1 MKHFN
6 LARYVYGIVAVLAVA
21 LFATNGAVAQDW
33 KPGGNVEII
42 VGASPGGSFDITARS
57 MQHVFQDTK
66 LVDATVSVVNKPG
79 GNNALSWIE
88 LNKHAGSGD
97 YLALA
102 FPTILTNKLL
112 GRSPITFTDVTPI
125 ALLYTDYIAFGVKA
139 DSPLKTAKD
148 IAAALRKDPKSVSF
162 GLTAVGTAHQ
172 IAVASLAA
180 AAGADPKDLKFVV
193 FKGAGNATTAVL
205 GGHIDVV
212 VTSPASLAKYLE
224 AGTMNVPLVT
234 SPQRLSGA
242 MSSVPTLKEQGY
254 DIVVTNWRGM
264 VGPKKMSEAQRA
276 YWEKTFKAL
285 SQNSEWQ
292 KLLERYGWGNHY
304 MNSHDF
310 KIFLEQE
317 REKYRTTFTAL
328 KLLK

>member
-1 MKHFN
+1 
-6 LARYVYGIVAVLAVA
+6 
-21 LFATNGAVAQDW
+21 
-33 KPGGNVEII
+33 
-42 VGASPGGSFDITARS
+42 

-88 LNKHAGSGD
+88 LNKHPGSGN

-102 FPTILTNKLL
+102 FPTIVTNKLL

-125 ALLYTDYIAFGVKA
+125 ALLYTDYIAFGVKP
-139 DSPLKTAKD
+139 DSPLKTAKA
-148 IAAALRKDPKSVSF
+148 IAEALRKDPRSVSF

-180 AAGADPKDLKFVV
+180 AAGVDPTALKFVV
-193 FKGAGNATTAVL
+193 FKGAGDATTAVL

-212 VTSPASLAKYLE
+212 VTSPTSLAKYLE

-285 SQNSEWQ
+285 SQNGEWQ
-292 KLLERYGWGNHY
+292 KLLARYGWENHY

-317 REKYRTTFTAL
+317 NEEYKKTFTAL

>member
-1 MKHFN
+1 MKRFN
-6 LARYVYGIVAVLAVA
+6 LARSICAVMAISAVA
-21 LFATNGAVAQDW
+21 LFTSNSAVAQDW
-33 KPGGNVEII
+33 KPDGNVELI

-57 MQHVFQDTK
+57 MQRIFQDAK

-125 ALLYTDYIAFGVKA
+125 ALLFSDYIAFGVKA
-139 DSPLKTAKD
+139 GSPLKTAKD

-162 GLTAVGTAHQ
+162 GVTAVGTAHQ

-180 AAGADPKDLKFVV
+180 AAGVDPKDLKFVV

-212 VTSPASLAKYLE
+212 VTSPTSLANYLE
-224 AGTMNVPLVT
+224 AGTMAVPLVT
-234 SPQRLSGA
+234 SPQRLSGV

-264 VGPKKMSEAQRA
+264 VGPRKMSEAQRI

-285 SQNSEWQ
+285 SQSSEWE
-292 KLLERYGWGNHY
+292 KLMERYGWKNHY

-310 KIFLEQE
+310 TVFLEQE
-317 REKYRTTFTAL
+317 REKYKATFSAL
-328 KLLK
+328 KLMK